1 MDTFKRKIPLLVTIT
16 LIFGFIISFIVGLV
30 NYIKLLYYA
39 FEPPSQTI
47 EVTYVP
53 LVLMFFSLVLGE
65 LSFRFY
71 SRIPNLH
78 VKNGKLILLIASHIA
93 VDVQFLW
100 FATAPIHAKV
110 IPYLSEKAAHVNF
123 GEYKAIGEVLA
134 GNFHTLT
141 LIFVFLPTVFMLLY
155 TLWYSGH
162 IVRYRNEIFDWMKKY
177 EYKNQRLQKWFNG
190 QEEQIYPDVEIGP
203 HIEHKEMVRI
213 KGKDRTLNGIIV
225 GPIGSGKTSSLII
238 PMINQ
243 DLHWMVRF
251 INQFEKAYEQK
262 NYHTEEVK
270 GTFLNGVTVIE
281 PSNDLCQKVYKL
293 VQAHRIPESSVYYID
308 PTNPDTKNINIL
320 RGPVDK
326 VAEVF
331 AMVIQGLSESNNAF
345 FEQAQRNHLKQHI
358 YLLKLHNP
366 QKDVTFDDLIEMYD
380 DVERVHRMHVL
391 LKVQVEKLHDFV
403 QSRAATRDQ
412 TNEYKIIKGID
423 EWFDNTIREKMD
435 RDGEPAVYKSGK
447 YRGKPMHYDREE
459 EYVKGLRNILK
470 DLASNVLIRRVL
482 FGKSDFDF
490 DVHLEQGG
498 ILLVNTAKGE
508 LADLSN
514 VLGKFVLL
522 SMQNAVFRREPN
534 VSPYHHLVIDE
545 FPDYVV
551 RPFKEFPAQSRKYK
565 LILTIASQ
573 TLSQLALDFTEQ
585 YMFTLLGSFRNK
597 MIFGDVTPYD
607 AKIFSDMF
615 GEKEEFKESESEQGI
630 SPMQENPVS
639 RLGSTYQKSKE
650 VVMSPGDIMAQGAF
664 ICAARIVQDNH
675 VQPVQQITSNFVP
688 KEEFSKSIIQVGDN
702 TGQYWENERTRLIG
716 EAIEKANPMKHV
728 DAENMKRIEPLP
740 PVENEDNESDTPIEN
755 DEQQIVSLE
764 AFKDHKVVED
774 KENNPRKSIPAFEP
788 EQDESLEKDRIA
800 EELYHD
806 AEAFVIDKQQASSSL
821 LQRKYRIGYA
831 RAARL
836 IEKLEQNLVI
846 SPYTGGAPRKVL
858 IPKENSN
865 GLLQEEGNISSIQN
879 TEDESLKGTTL
890 NISTI
895 PYEDNMSAPEEHTEE
910 KSLKETNLNKNAIP
924 SEDNVSA
931 LEENSFKDILY
942 DDAVTY
948 VRESQNTSA
957 SSLKDKFNIN
967 DIRANRLIDAL
978 ERDGILEEIKGNCK
992 VPDEPLFTEVATTV
1006 EVTELPDI
1014 DVTELESVDINTLNE
1029 DLAFS
1034 ISQQDWN
1041 AATLEQEPFSVVEEH
1056 HEEIAMD
1063 VYIHE
1068 VEGNEQQQLQEELT
1082 TKQPTNTVQP
1092 ENKLEPEVA
1101 EVYKSISNTI
1111 QKNLEQSLPE
1121 KHEHEEERDFN
1132 RMTPAERRKY
1142 IREQQ
1147 RKMLPRGSNIIKEN
1161 PSQNKTSNVSHP
1173 DFDSIFGEIEK

>member
-1 MDTFKRKIPLLVTIT
+1 METFKQRLPLFTTIG
-16 LIFGFIISFIVGLV
+16 LISGFILSFGFGLV

-39 FEPPSQTI
+39 FEPPSYPI
-47 EVTYVP
+47 EITYIP
-53 LVLMFFSLVLGE
+53 LILMFFSLLLGE
-65 LSFRFY
+65 FSFRFY
-71 SRIPNLH
+71 SRIPALH
-78 VKNGKLILLIASHIA
+78 VENGKLIILIASHIA
-93 VDVQFLW
+93 VDIQFLW

-110 IPYLSEKAAHVNF
+110 IPYLTDKSKHLNF
-123 GEYKAIGEVLA
+123 GEYEALGHVLT

-141 LIFVFLPTVFMLLY
+141 MIFLFLPTVFMILF

-162 IVRYRNEIFDWMKKY
+162 IVRYREEILKWVQKY
-177 EYKNQRLQKWFNG
+177 EYKNHKLQKWFNN

-213 KGKDRTLNGIIV
+213 KGKDRTLNGIII

-251 INQFEKAYEQK
+251 INKFKTAYKK
-262 NYHTEEVK
+262 NDYDTEEVK

-281 PSNDLCQKVYKL
+281 PSNDLCQKVFKL
-293 VQAHRIPESSVYYID
+293 VQAHKIPASSVYYID

-380 DVERVHRMHVL
+380 DVERVHRMQKL
-391 LKVQVEKLHDFV
+391 LKVQVEKLYDFV
-403 QSRAATRDQ
+403 QSGAASRDQ
-412 TNEYKIIKGID
+412 KNEYKIIKGID

-435 RDGEPAVYKSGK
+435 FQGEAAVYKSGK
-447 YRGKPMHYDREE
+447 YRGQPMHYDREE

-534 VSPYHHLVIDE
+534 VSPYHHIIVDE

-565 LILTIASQ
+565 VILTIASQ

-615 GEKEEFKESESEQGI
+615 GEKEEFKEAESEQGI

-639 RLGSTYQKSKE
+639 RLGSTYQKTKE

-688 KEEFSKSIIQVGDN
+688 KEEFAQAITQVDEGM
-702 TGQYWENERTRLIG
+702 GRYWENERLRLIN
-716 EAIEKANPMKHV
+716 ESIAKANPMKHV
-728 DAENMKRIEPLP
+728 DAENMKKIQPLSSMQEIMMEQDNSIEI
-740 PVENEDNESDTPIEN
+740 NG
-755 DEQQIVSLE
+755 EQQHIVSLE
-764 AFKDHKVVED
+764 DY
-774 KENNPRKSIPAFEP
+774 KENKSQNETLPNDPAEMS
-788 EQDESLEKDRIA
+788 QQGNVGDEIENK
-800 EELYHD
+800 LYED
-806 AEAFVIDKQQASSSL
+806 IKEFIIESQQVSPSL
-821 LQRKYRIGYA
+821 LQRKFKISYMKAMQY
-831 RAARL
+831 
-836 IEKLEQNLVI
+836 IEKLEQNLVV
-846 SPYTGGAPRKVL
+846 SSYTGDGPRKVL
-858 IPKENSN
+858 ISNNSSTSEETSVITTHSSDN
-865 GLLQEEGNISSIQN
+865 TISPEVAIPIEGEGIEQEETS
-879 TEDESLKGTTL
+879 
-890 NISTI
+890 
-895 PYEDNMSAPEEHTEE
+895 
-910 KSLKETNLNKNAIP
+910 
-924 SEDNVSA
+924 
-931 LEENSFKDILY
+931 SFKDILY
-942 DDAVTY
+942 DDVLSF
-948 VRESQNTSA
+948 VKESGSISISVLQDTFKISYTRA
-957 SSLKDKFNIN
+957 S
-967 DIRANRLIDAL
+967 RLIEAL
-978 ERDGILEEIKGNCK
+978 QRNGELPVIAEETHVESISSEIKEPVVKEDIKETIDIELPPMEECYEINMEVAELKKELSITMLGQDWNK
-992 VPDEPLFTEVATTV
+992 DSIIHSEIPDEIEPLFEEFPSDGLPVTIIEPEETHV
-1006 EVTELPDI
+1006 EI
-1014 DVTELESVDINTLNE
+1014 
-1029 DLAFS
+1029 
-1034 ISQQDWN
+1034 
-1041 AATLEQEPFSVVEEH
+1041 
-1056 HEEIAMD
+1056 
-1063 VYIHE
+1063 
-1068 VEGNEQQQLQEELT
+1068 
-1082 TKQPTNTVQP
+1082 NTVQIEETLNQTE
-1092 ENKLEPEVA
+1092 ENKLDEDVA
-1101 EVYKSISNTI
+1101 KVYESISITVQENLEKNREDHSKNNEKQPEYKPMSYKERQEHLKSQ
-1111 QKNLEQSLPE
+1111 QKNKNNTSQSLLNKIE
-1121 KHEHEEERDFN
+1121 K
-1132 RMTPAERRKY
+1132 PK
-1142 IREQQ
+1142 Q
-1147 RKMLPRGSNIIKEN
+1147 
-1161 PSQNKTSNVSHP
+1161 KTSNVMSKELNNF
-1173 DFDSIFGEIEK
+1173 FD

>member
-1 MDTFKRKIPLLVTIT
+1 METFKQRLPLFTTIG
-16 LIFGFIISFIVGLV
+16 LISGFILSFGFGLV

-39 FEPPSQTI
+39 FEPPSYPI
-47 EVTYVP
+47 EITYVP
-53 LVLMFFSLVLGE
+53 LILMFFSLLLGE
-65 LSFRFY
+65 FSFRFY
-71 SRIPNLH
+71 SRIPALH
-78 VKNGKLILLIASHIA
+78 INNGKLIILVASHIA
-93 VDVQFLW
+93 VDIQFLW

-110 IPYLSEKAAHVNF
+110 IPYLADKSKHLNF
-123 GEYKAIGEVLA
+123 GEYEALGHVLT

-141 LIFVFLPTVFMLLY
+141 MIFVFLPTVFMILF

-162 IVRYRNEIFDWMKKY
+162 IVRYREEILKWVQKY
-177 EYKNQRLQKWFNG
+177 EYKNHKLQKWFNS

-213 KGKDRTLNGIIV
+213 KGKDRTLNCIII

-243 DLHWMVRF
+243 DLHWMARF
-251 INQFEKAYEQK
+251 INKFINVFKK
-262 NYHTEEVK
+262 KDYHIEEVK

-281 PSNDLCQKVYKL
+281 PSNDLCQKVFKL
-293 VQAHRIPESSVYYID
+293 VQAHKIPESAVYYID

-380 DVERVHRMHVL
+380 DVEHVHRMHKL
-391 LKVQVEKLHDFV
+391 LKVQVEKLYDFV
-403 QSRAATRDQ
+403 QSGAASRDQ
-412 TNEYKIIKGID
+412 KNEYKIIKGIH
-423 EWFDNTIREKMD
+423 EWFDNTIREKLD
-435 RDGEPAVYKSGK
+435 FQGEPAVYKSGK
-447 YRGKPMHYDREE
+447 YRGQPMHYDREE

-522 SMQNAVFRREPN
+522 SMQNAVFRRDPN
-534 VSPYHHLVIDE
+534 VSPYHHIIVDE

-565 LILTIASQ
+565 VILTIASQ

-615 GEKEEFKESESEQGI
+615 GEKEEFKEAESEQGI

-688 KEEFSKSIIQVGDN
+688 KEEFAQAIIQVDTK
-702 TGQYWENERTRLIG
+702 TGEYWENERLRLIN
-716 EAIEKANPMKHV
+716 ESIEKANPMKHV
-728 DAENMKRIEPLP
+728 DAENMKKIQPLP
-740 PVENEDNESDTPIEN
+740 PIREGEIEQN
-755 DEQQIVSLE
+755 NSMETNGEHQHIVSLE
-764 AFKDHKVVED
+764 DYKGHKSQNETVPNEPAAMSQQGNVDDEVDKKLYED
-774 KENNPRKSIPAFEP
+774 IKEFII
-788 EQDESLEKDRIA
+788 ES
-800 EELYHD
+800 
-806 AEAFVIDKQQASSSL
+806 QQVSPSL
-821 LQRKYRIGYA
+821 LQRKFRIGYMKA
-831 RAARL
+831 MQC
-836 IEKLEQNLVI
+836 IEKLEQNQVV
-846 SPYTGGAPRKVL
+846 SSYTGDGPRKVL
-858 IPKENSN
+858 ISNNS
-865 GLLQEEGNISSIQN
+865 S
-879 TEDESLKGTTL
+879 
-890 NISTI
+890 
-895 PYEDNMSAPEEHTEE
+895 MPEETSVNTTQSSDNTISQEV
-910 KSLKETNLNKNAIP
+910 AIR
-924 SEDNVSA
+924 SEDTGTVQ
-931 LEENSFKDILY
+931 EENSVFKDILY
-942 DDAVTY
+942 DDVLSF
-948 VRESQNTSA
+948 VKESGSA
-957 SSLKDKFNIN
+957 SIPVLQDTFEISYT
-967 DIRANRLIDAL
+967 RASRLIEAL
-978 ERDGILEEIKGNCK
+978 QRNGELPVIAEETHLESISTEIKEPVVIK
-992 VPDEPLFTEVATTV
+992 DIEETIDIELPPIDECYEINMEVA
-1006 EVTELPDI
+1006 ELNK
-1014 DVTELESVDINTLNE
+1014 EL
-1029 DLAFS
+1029 S
-1034 ISQQDWN
+1034 ITMLEQDWN
-1041 AATLEQEPFSVVEEH
+1041 KDSIIHSVIPDESETLFEEFPSDEPPVTIIEAEETHVEINTVPVEEMLNH
-1056 HEEIAMD
+1056 TE
-1063 VYIHE
+1063 
-1068 VEGNEQQQLQEELT
+1068 
-1082 TKQPTNTVQP
+1082 
-1092 ENKLEPEVA
+1092 ENKLDEDVA
-1101 EVYKSISNTI
+1101 KVYESISITVQENLEKNREDRSKNDEKQPEYKPMSYKERQERLKSQ
-1111 QKNLEQSLPE
+1111 QKNKNNTSQSLVNKIE
-1121 KHEHEEERDFN
+1121 K
-1132 RMTPAERRKY
+1132 P
-1142 IREQQ
+1142 
-1147 RKMLPRGSNIIKEN
+1147 N
-1161 PSQNKTSNVSHP
+1161 PKTSNVMSKELNN
-1173 DFDSIFGEIEK
+1173 FFN

>member
-1 MDTFKRKIPLLVTIT
+1 METFKQRLPLFTTIG
-16 LIFGFIISFIVGLV
+16 LFSGFILSFGFGLV

-39 FEPPSQTI
+39 FEPPSYPI
-47 EVTYVP
+47 EITYVP
-53 LVLMFFSLVLGE
+53 LILMFFSLLLGE
-65 LSFRFY
+65 FSFRFY
-71 SRIPNLH
+71 SRIPALH
-78 VKNGKLILLIASHIA
+78 VENGKLIILIASHIA
-93 VDVQFLW
+93 VDIQFLW

-110 IPYLSEKAAHVNF
+110 IPYLTDKSKHLNF
-123 GEYKAIGEVLA
+123 GEYEALGHVLT

-141 LIFVFLPTVFMLLY
+141 MIFVFLPTVFMILF

-162 IVRYRNEIFDWMKKY
+162 IVRYREEILKWVQKY
-177 EYKNQRLQKWFNG
+177 EYKNHKLQKWFNS

-213 KGKDRTLNGIIV
+213 KGKDRTLNGIII

-251 INQFEKAYEQK
+251 INKFETAYKK
-262 NYHTEEVK
+262 NDYDTEEVK

-281 PSNDLCQKVYKL
+281 PSNDLCQKVFKL
-293 VQAHRIPESSVYYID
+293 VQAHKIPASSVYYID

-380 DVERVHRMHVL
+380 DVERVHRMQKL
-391 LKVQVEKLHDFV
+391 LKVQVEKLYDFV
-403 QSRAATRDQ
+403 QSGAASRDQ
-412 TNEYKIIKGID
+412 KNEYKIIKGID

-435 RDGEPAVYKSGK
+435 FQGEAAVYKSGK
-447 YRGKPMHYDREE
+447 YRGQPMHYDREE

-534 VSPYHHLVIDE
+534 VSPYHHIIVDE

-565 LILTIASQ
+565 VILTIASQ

-615 GEKEEFKESESEQGI
+615 GEKEEFKEAESEQGI

-639 RLGSTYQKSKE
+639 RLGSTYQKTKE

-688 KEEFSKSIIQVGDN
+688 KEEFAQAITQVDEGM
-702 TGQYWENERTRLIG
+702 GRYWENERLRLIN
-716 EAIEKANPMKHV
+716 ESIAKANPMKHV
-728 DAENMKRIEPLP
+728 DAENMKKIQPLSSMQEIMMEQDNSIEI
-740 PVENEDNESDTPIEN
+740 NG
-755 DEQQIVSLE
+755 EQQHIVSLE
-764 AFKDHKVVED
+764 DY
-774 KENNPRKSIPAFEP
+774 KENKSQNETLPNDPAEMS
-788 EQDESLEKDRIA
+788 QQGNVGDEIENK
-800 EELYHD
+800 LYED
-806 AEAFVIDKQQASSSL
+806 IKEFIIESQQVSPSL
-821 LQRKYRIGYA
+821 LQRKFKISYMKSMQY
-831 RAARL
+831 
-836 IEKLEQNLVI
+836 IEKLEQNLVV
-846 SPYTGGAPRKVL
+846 SSYTGDGPRKVL
-858 IPKENSN
+858 ISNNSSTSEETSVITTHSSDN
-865 GLLQEEGNISSIQN
+865 TISPEVAIPIEGEGIEQEETS
-879 TEDESLKGTTL
+879 
-890 NISTI
+890 
-895 PYEDNMSAPEEHTEE
+895 
-910 KSLKETNLNKNAIP
+910 
-924 SEDNVSA
+924 
-931 LEENSFKDILY
+931 SFKDILY
-942 DDAVTY
+942 DDVLSF
-948 VRESQNTSA
+948 VKESGSISISVLQDTFKISYTRA
-957 SSLKDKFNIN
+957 S
-967 DIRANRLIDAL
+967 RLIEAL
-978 ERDGILEEIKGNCK
+978 QRNGELPVIAEETHVESISSEIKEPVVKEDIKETIDIELPPMEECYEINMEVAELK
-992 VPDEPLFTEVATTV
+992 KELSITMLEQDWNKDSIIHSEIPDEIEPLFEEFPSDGLPVTIIEPEETHV
-1006 EVTELPDI
+1006 EI
-1014 DVTELESVDINTLNE
+1014 
-1029 DLAFS
+1029 
-1034 ISQQDWN
+1034 
-1041 AATLEQEPFSVVEEH
+1041 
-1056 HEEIAMD
+1056 
-1063 VYIHE
+1063 
-1068 VEGNEQQQLQEELT
+1068 
-1082 TKQPTNTVQP
+1082 NTVQIEETLNQTE
-1092 ENKLEPEVA
+1092 ENKLDEDVA
-1101 EVYKSISNTI
+1101 KVYESISITVQENLEKNREDHSKNNEKQPEYKPMSYKERQEHLKSQ
-1111 QKNLEQSLPE
+1111 QKNKNNTSQSLLNKIE
-1121 KHEHEEERDFN
+1121 K
-1132 RMTPAERRKY
+1132 PK
-1142 IREQQ
+1142 Q
-1147 RKMLPRGSNIIKEN
+1147 
-1161 PSQNKTSNVSHP
+1161 KTSNVMSKELNNF
-1173 DFDSIFGEIEK
+1173 FD

>member
-1 MDTFKRKIPLLVTIT
+1 MQTFKQRLPLFTTIG
-16 LIFGFIISFIVGLV
+16 LISGFILSFGFGLV

-39 FEPPSQTI
+39 FEPPSYPI
-47 EVTYVP
+47 EITYVP
-53 LVLMFFSLVLGE
+53 LILMFFSLLLGE
-65 LSFRFY
+65 FSLRFY
-71 SRIPNLH
+71 SRIPALH
-78 VKNGKLILLIASHIA
+78 VKNGKLIILIASHIA
-93 VDVQFLW
+93 VDIQFLW

-110 IPYLSEKAAHVNF
+110 IPYLTDKSKHVNF
-123 GEYKAIGEVLA
+123 GEYEAIGHVLT

-141 LIFVFLPTVFMLLY
+141 MIFVFLPTVFMILF

-162 IVRYRNEIFDWMKKY
+162 IVRYREEILKWVQKY
-177 EYKNQRLQKWFNG
+177 EYKNHKLQKWFNS

-213 KGKDRTLNGIIV
+213 KGKDRTLNGIII

-251 INQFEKAYEQK
+251 INKFETAYKK
-262 NYHTEEVK
+262 NDYDTEEVK

-281 PSNDLCQKVYKL
+281 PSNDLCQKVFKL
-293 VQAHRIPESSVYYID
+293 VQAHKIPASSVYYID

-380 DVERVHRMHVL
+380 DVERVHRMHKL
-391 LKVQVEKLHDFV
+391 LKIQVEKLYDFV
-403 QSRAATRDQ
+403 QTGAASRDQ
-412 TNEYKIIKGID
+412 KNEYKIIKGID

-435 RDGEPAVYKSGK
+435 FQGEPAVYKSGK
-447 YRGKPMHYDREE
+447 YRGQPMHYDREE

-534 VSPYHHLVIDE
+534 VSPYHHIIVDE

-565 LILTIASQ
+565 VILTIASQ

-615 GEKEEFKESESEQGI
+615 GEKEEFKEAESEQGI
-630 SPMQENPVS
+630 SPMQDNPVS
-639 RLGSTYQKSKE
+639 RLGSTYQKAKE
-650 VVMSPGDIMAQGAF
+650 VVMSPGDIMGQGAF

-688 KEEFSKSIIQVGDN
+688 KEEFAHALIQVEER
-702 TGQYWENERTRLIG
+702 TGQYWENERLRLIN
-716 EAIEKANPMKHV
+716 ESIVKANPMKHV
-728 DAENMKRIEPLP
+728 DAENMKKIQPLP
-740 PVENEDNESDTPIEN
+740 PIQEDEMKQNSSVETTE
-755 DEQQIVSLE
+755 EQQHIVSLE
-764 AFKDHKVVED
+764 DYKEHKSQNETLPNEPTAMNTQDNVDDEAENKLYED
-774 KENNPRKSIPAFEP
+774 IKEFII
-788 EQDESLEKDRIA
+788 ES
-800 EELYHD
+800 
-806 AEAFVIDKQQASSSL
+806 QQVSPSH
-821 LQRKYRIGYA
+821 LQRKFKIGYMKA
-831 RAARL
+831 MQC
-836 IEKLEQNLVI
+836 IEKLEQNLVV
-846 SPYTGGAPRKVL
+846 SSYTGDGPRKVL
-858 IPKENSN
+858 ISNS
-865 GLLQEEGNISSIQN
+865 SSI
-879 TEDESLKGTTL
+879 
-890 NISTI
+890 
-895 PYEDNMSAPEEHTEE
+895 PEEPSVNTTHTSDNTISQEV
-910 KSLKETNLNKNAIP
+910 AIP
-924 SEDNVSA
+924 SEDKGTVQ
-931 LEENSFKDILY
+931 EETHI
-942 DDAVTY
+942 
-948 VRESQNTSA
+948 ESISTA
-957 SSLKDKFNIN
+957 ITDPVIN
-967 DIRANRLIDAL
+967 
-978 ERDGILEEIKGNCK
+978 EEIEEVIDIKS
-992 VPDEPLFTEVATTV
+992 PLMDECHEINMEVA
-1006 EVTELPDI
+1006 ELNK
-1014 DVTELESVDINTLNE
+1014 EL
-1029 DLAFS
+1029 S
-1034 ISQQDWN
+1034 ITMLEQDWN
-1041 AATLEQEPFSVVEEH
+1041 TDSIIYSRIPDETEPLLEECPSDGLPFPIIETAEINIESTSIPVTKTESDETYVEINTIPIVETLNHTE
-1056 HEEIAMD
+1056 
-1063 VYIHE
+1063 
-1068 VEGNEQQQLQEELT
+1068 
-1082 TKQPTNTVQP
+1082 
-1092 ENKLEPEVA
+1092 ENKLDEDVA
-1101 EVYKSISNTI
+1101 KVYESISITVHENLEKNREDSSRNDEKQPEYKRMSYKERQEHLKSQ
-1111 QKNLEQSLPE
+1111 QKNKNNTTQSLLNKIE
-1121 KHEHEEERDFN
+1121 K
-1132 RMTPAERRKY
+1132 PK
-1142 IREQQ
+1142 Q
-1147 RKMLPRGSNIIKEN
+1147 
-1161 PSQNKTSNVSHP
+1161 KTSNVMSKELNNL
-1173 DFDSIFGEIEK
+1173 FD

>member
-1 MDTFKRKIPLLVTIT
+1 METFKQRLPLFTTIG
-16 LIFGFIISFIVGLV
+16 LISGFILSFGFGLV

-39 FEPPSQTI
+39 FEPPSYPI
-47 EVTYVP
+47 EITYVP
-53 LVLMFFSLVLGE
+53 LILMFFSLLLGE
-65 LSFRFY
+65 FSFRFY
-71 SRIPNLH
+71 SRIPALH
-78 VKNGKLILLIASHIA
+78 VENGKLIILIASHIA
-93 VDVQFLW
+93 VDIQFLW

-110 IPYLSEKAAHVNF
+110 IPYLTDKSKHLNF
-123 GEYKAIGEVLA
+123 GEYEALGHVLT

-141 LIFVFLPTVFMLLY
+141 MIFVFLPTVFMILF

-162 IVRYRNEIFDWMKKY
+162 IVRYREEILQWVQKY
-177 EYKNQRLQKWFNG
+177 EYKNHKLQKWFNS

-213 KGKDRTLNGIIV
+213 KGKDRTLNGIII

-251 INQFEKAYEQK
+251 INKFETAYKK
-262 NYHTEEVK
+262 NDYDTEEVK

-281 PSNDLCQKVYKL
+281 PSNDLCQKVFKL
-293 VQAHRIPESSVYYID
+293 VQAHKIPASSVYYID

-380 DVERVHRMHVL
+380 DVERVHRMHKL
-391 LKVQVEKLHDFV
+391 LKVQVEKLYDFV
-403 QSRAATRDQ
+403 QSGAASRDQ
-412 TNEYKIIKGID
+412 KNEYKIIKGID

-435 RDGEPAVYKSGK
+435 FQGEPAVYKSGK
-447 YRGKPMHYDREE
+447 YRGQPMHYDREE

-534 VSPYHHLVIDE
+534 VSPYHHIIVDE

-565 LILTIASQ
+565 VILTIASQ

-615 GEKEEFKESESEQGI
+615 GEKEEFKEAESEQGI

-639 RLGSTYQKSKE
+639 RLGSTYQKTKE

-688 KEEFSKSIIQVGDN
+688 KEEFAQAIIQVDTK
-702 TGQYWENERTRLIG
+702 TGEYWENERLRLIN
-716 EAIEKANPMKHV
+716 ESIEKANPMKHV
-728 DAENMKRIEPLP
+728 DAENMKKIQPLP
-740 PVENEDNESDTPIEN
+740 SIQEGEIEQN
-755 DEQQIVSLE
+755 NSMETNREHQHIVSLE
-764 AFKDHKVVED
+764 DYKGHKSQNETLPNDPAAMSQQENVDDEVENKLYED
-774 KENNPRKSIPAFEP
+774 IKEFII
-788 EQDESLEKDRIA
+788 ES
-800 EELYHD
+800 
-806 AEAFVIDKQQASSSL
+806 QQVSPSL
-821 LQRKYRIGYA
+821 LQRKFKISYMKSMQY
-831 RAARL
+831 
-836 IEKLEQNLVI
+836 IEKLEQNLVV
-846 SPYTGGAPRKVL
+846 SSYTGDGPRKVL
-858 IPKENSN
+858 ISNNSSTSEESSVITTHSSDN
-865 GLLQEEGNISSIQN
+865 TILPEVAIPIEGEGIEQEETS
-879 TEDESLKGTTL
+879 
-890 NISTI
+890 
-895 PYEDNMSAPEEHTEE
+895 
-910 KSLKETNLNKNAIP
+910 
-924 SEDNVSA
+924 
-931 LEENSFKDILY
+931 SFKDILY
-942 DDAVTY
+942 DDVLSF
-948 VRESQNTSA
+948 VKESGSISISVLQDTFKISYTRA
-957 SSLKDKFNIN
+957 S
-967 DIRANRLIDAL
+967 RLIEAL
-978 ERDGILEEIKGNCK
+978 QRNGELPVIAEETHVESISSEIK
-992 VPDEPLFTEVATTV
+992 EPVVKEDIKETIDIELPPMEECYEINMEVA
-1006 EVTELPDI
+1006 ELNK
-1014 DVTELESVDINTLNE
+1014 EL
-1029 DLAFS
+1029 S
-1034 ISQQDWN
+1034 ITMLEQDWN
-1041 AATLEQEPFSVVEEH
+1041 KDSIIHSVIPDESETLFEEFPSDGPPVTMIGTAETSIESTSLPVTITEPEETHVE
-1056 HEEIAMD
+1056 I
-1063 VYIHE
+1063 
-1068 VEGNEQQQLQEELT
+1068 
-1082 TKQPTNTVQP
+1082 NTVP
-1092 ENKLEPEVA
+1092 IEETLNHIEENKLDEDVA
-1101 EVYKSISNTI
+1101 KVYESISITVQENLEKNREDHSKNDEKQPEHKPMSYKERQEHLRYQ
-1111 QKNLEQSLPE
+1111 QKNKNNTTQSLVNKNE
-1121 KHEHEEERDFN
+1121 KPKH
-1132 RMTPAERRKY
+1132 
-1142 IREQQ
+1142 
-1147 RKMLPRGSNIIKEN
+1147 
-1161 PSQNKTSNVSHP
+1161 KTSNVMSKELNNF
-1173 DFDSIFGEIEK
+1173 FD

>member
-1 MDTFKRKIPLLVTIT
+1 MQTFKQRLPLFTTIG
-16 LIFGFIISFIVGLV
+16 LISGFILSFGFGLV

-39 FEPPSQTI
+39 FEPPSYPI
-47 EVTYVP
+47 EITYIP
-53 LVLMFFSLVLGE
+53 LVLMFFSLLLGE
-65 LSFRFY
+65 FSFRFY
-71 SRIPNLH
+71 SRIPALH
-78 VKNGKLILLIASHIA
+78 VENGKLIILIASHIA
-93 VDVQFLW
+93 VDIQFLW

-110 IPYLSEKAAHVNF
+110 IPYLTDKSKHLNF
-123 GEYKAIGEVLA
+123 GEYEALGHVLT

-141 LIFVFLPTVFMLLY
+141 MIFVFLPTVFMILF

-162 IVRYRNEIFDWMKKY
+162 IVRYREEILKWVQKY
-177 EYKNQRLQKWFNG
+177 EYKNHKLQKWFNS

-213 KGKDRTLNGIIV
+213 KGKDRTLNGIII

-251 INQFEKAYEQK
+251 INKFETAYKK
-262 NYHTEEVK
+262 NDYDTEEVK

-281 PSNDLCQKVYKL
+281 PSNDLCQKVFKL
-293 VQAHRIPESSVYYID
+293 VQAHKIPASSVYYID
-308 PTNPDTKNINIL
+308 PANPDTKNINIL

-380 DVERVHRMHVL
+380 DVERVHRMHKL
-391 LKVQVEKLHDFV
+391 LKVQVEKLYDFV
-403 QSRAATRDQ
+403 QSGAASRDQ
-412 TNEYKIIKGID
+412 KNEYKIIKGID

-435 RDGEPAVYKSGK
+435 FQGEPAVYKSGK
-447 YRGKPMHYDREE
+447 YRGQPMHYDREE

-534 VSPYHHLVIDE
+534 VSPYHHIIVDE

-565 LILTIASQ
+565 VILTIASQ

-615 GEKEEFKESESEQGI
+615 GEKEEFKEAESEQGI

-639 RLGSTYQKSKE
+639 RLGSTYQKTKE

-688 KEEFSKSIIQVGDN
+688 KEEFAQAITQVDEDMGR
-702 TGQYWENERTRLIG
+702 YWENERLRLIN
-716 EAIEKANPMKHV
+716 ESIAKANPMKHV
-728 DAENMKRIEPLP
+728 DAENMKKIQPLSSMQEIAMEQDNSIET
-740 PVENEDNESDTPIEN
+740 NE
-755 DEQQIVSLE
+755 EQQHIVSLE
-764 AFKDHKVVED
+764 DY
-774 KENNPRKSIPAFEP
+774 KENKSQNETLPNDPAAMSQKENVDDDVENKLYEDIKEFII
-788 EQDESLEKDRIA
+788 ES
-800 EELYHD
+800 
-806 AEAFVIDKQQASSSL
+806 QQVSPSL
-821 LQRKYRIGYA
+821 LQRKFKIGYMKA
-831 RAARL
+831 MQC
-836 IEKLEQNLVI
+836 IEKLEQNQVV
-846 SPYTGGAPRKVL
+846 SSYTGDGPRKVL
-858 IPKENSN
+858 ILNSSM
-865 GLLQEEGNISSIQN
+865 QEETSVNTTHSSDN
-879 TEDESLKGTTL
+879 
-890 NISTI
+890 TI
-895 PYEDNMSAPEEHTEE
+895 PQEVR
-910 KSLKETNLNKNAIP
+910 IG
-924 SEDNVSA
+924 SEDQGTVQ
-931 LEENSFKDILY
+931 EETSCFKDILY
-942 DDAVTY
+942 DDVLSF
-948 VRESQNTSA
+948 VKESGSTSISVLQDTFKISYTRA
-957 SSLKDKFNIN
+957 S
-967 DIRANRLIDAL
+967 RLIEAL
-978 ERDGILEEIKGNCK
+978 QRNGKLPVIAEETHLESISTEIKEPVVKEDNEEIIDIEL
-992 VPDEPLFTEVATTV
+992 PPMDECYEINMEVA
-1006 EVTELPDI
+1006 ELNK
-1014 DVTELESVDINTLNE
+1014 EL
-1029 DLAFS
+1029 S
-1034 ISQQDWN
+1034 ITMLEQDWN
-1041 AATLEQEPFSVVEEH
+1041 KDSIIHSVIPDETETLFEEFPSDGPPVTITEPEETHVE
-1056 HEEIAMD
+1056 I
-1063 VYIHE
+1063 
-1068 VEGNEQQQLQEELT
+1068 
-1082 TKQPTNTVQP
+1082 NTVP
-1092 ENKLEPEVA
+1092 IEETLNHIEENKLDEDVA
-1101 EVYKSISNTI
+1101 KVYESISITVQENLEKNREEHSKNDENQPEHKRMSYKERQEHLRSQ
-1111 QKNLEQSLPE
+1111 QKNKNTTTQSLVNKIE
-1121 KHEHEEERDFN
+1121 K
-1132 RMTPAERRKY
+1132 PK
-1142 IREQQ
+1142 Q
-1147 RKMLPRGSNIIKEN
+1147 
-1161 PSQNKTSNVSHP
+1161 KTSNVMSKELNNF
-1173 DFDSIFGEIEK
+1173 FD

>member
-1 MDTFKRKIPLLVTIT
+1 METFKQRLPLFTT
-16 LIFGFIISFIVGLV
+16 LGLISGFILSFGFGLV

-39 FEPPSQTI
+39 FEPPSYPI
-47 EVTYVP
+47 EITYVP
-53 LVLMFFSLVLGE
+53 LILMFFSLLLGE
-65 LSFRFY
+65 FSFRFY
-71 SRIPNLH
+71 SRIPALH
-78 VKNGKLILLIASHIA
+78 VKNGKLIILIASHIA
-93 VDVQFLW
+93 VDIQFLW

-110 IPYLSEKAAHVNF
+110 IPYLTDKSKHVNF
-123 GEYKAIGEVLA
+123 GEYEALGHVLT

-141 LIFVFLPTVFMLLY
+141 MIFVFLPTAFMILF

-162 IVRYRNEIFDWMKKY
+162 IVRYREEILKWVQKY
-177 EYKNQRLQKWFNG
+177 EYKNHKLQKWFNS

-213 KGKDRTLNGIIV
+213 KGKDRTLNCIII
-225 GPIGSGKTSSLII
+225 GPIGSGKTSSVII

-243 DLHWMVRF
+243 DLHWMARF
-251 INQFEKAYEQK
+251 INKFINVFKKK

-281 PSNDLCQKVYKL
+281 PSNDLCQKVFKL
-293 VQAHRIPESSVYYID
+293 VQAHKIPESAVYYID

-380 DVERVHRMHVL
+380 DVERVHRMHKL
-391 LKVQVEKLHDFV
+391 LKVQVEKLYDFV
-403 QSRAATRDQ
+403 QSGAASRDQ
-412 TNEYKIIKGID
+412 KNEYKIIKGID

-435 RDGEPAVYKSGK
+435 FQGEPAVYKSGK
-447 YRGKPMHYDREE
+447 YRGQPMHYDREE

-522 SMQNAVFRREPN
+522 SMQNAVFRRDPN
-534 VSPYHHLVIDE
+534 VSPYHHIIVDE

-565 LILTIASQ
+565 VILTIASQ

-615 GEKEEFKESESEQGI
+615 GEKEEFKEAESEQGI

-688 KEEFSKSIIQVGDN
+688 KEEFVQSIIQVDTK
-702 TGQYWENERTRLIG
+702 TGEYWENERLRLIN
-716 EAIEKANPMKHV
+716 ESIEKANPMKHV
-728 DAENMKRIEPLP
+728 DAENMKKIQPLP
-740 PVENEDNESDTPIEN
+740 PIREGEIEQN
-755 DEQQIVSLE
+755 NSMETSGEHQHIVSLE
-764 AFKDHKVVED
+764 DY
-774 KENNPRKSIPAFEP
+774 KENKSQNETLPNDPAAMSP
-788 EQDESLEKDRIA
+788 QGKVGDEVDYK
-800 EELYHD
+800 LYED
-806 AEAFVIDKQQASSSL
+806 IKEFIIESQQVSPSL
-821 LQRKYRIGYA
+821 LQRKFRIGYMKA
-831 RAARL
+831 MQC
-836 IEKLEQNLVI
+836 IEKLEQNQVV
-846 SPYTGGAPRKVL
+846 SSYTGDGSRKVL
-858 IPKENSN
+858 ISNNSSMPEATSVN
-865 GLLQEEGNISSIQN
+865 ITHSSDNTISQEVAIRSEDPGTVQEE
-879 TEDESLKGTTL
+879 TSL
-890 NISTI
+890 
-895 PYEDNMSAPEEHTEE
+895 
-910 KSLKETNLNKNAIP
+910 
-924 SEDNVSA
+924 
-931 LEENSFKDILY
+931 FKDILY
-942 DDAVTY
+942 DDVLSF
-948 VRESQNTSA
+948 VKESGSA
-957 SSLKDKFNIN
+957 SIPVLQDTFEISYT
-967 DIRANRLIDAL
+967 RASRLIEAL
-978 ERDGILEEIKGNCK
+978 QRNGELPVIAEEIHLESISIEIKEPVVKKDIEETIDIELPPIDECYEINMEVAELNK
-992 VPDEPLFTEVATTV
+992 ELSFTMLEQDWSKDSIIRSVIPDETETLFEEFSADRPPVTITEEEETHVK
-1006 EVTELPDI
+1006 
-1014 DVTELESVDINTLNE
+1014 INTVPVEDMLNHTE
-1029 DLAFS
+1029 
-1034 ISQQDWN
+1034 
-1041 AATLEQEPFSVVEEH
+1041 
-1056 HEEIAMD
+1056 
-1063 VYIHE
+1063 
-1068 VEGNEQQQLQEELT
+1068 
-1082 TKQPTNTVQP
+1082 
-1092 ENKLEPEVA
+1092 ENKLDEDVA
-1101 EVYKSISNTI
+1101 KVYESISITVQENLEKNRKDHSKNDEKQSEYKPMSYKERQELFKSQ
-1111 QKNLEQSLPE
+1111 QKNKNNTSQSLVNNIE
-1121 KHEHEEERDFN
+1121 K
-1132 RMTPAERRKY
+1132 PK
-1142 IREQQ
+1142 Q
-1147 RKMLPRGSNIIKEN
+1147 
-1161 PSQNKTSNVSHP
+1161 KTSNVMSKELNNF
-1173 DFDSIFGEIEK
+1173 FD

>member
-1 MDTFKRKIPLLVTIT
+1 MGTLKQRLPLFTTLT
-16 LIFGFIISFIVGLV
+16 LISGFLLSFGFGLV

-39 FEPPSQTI
+39 FEPPSYPI
-47 EVTYVP
+47 EITYIP
-53 LVLMFFSLVLGE
+53 LILMFFSLLLGE
-65 LSFRFY
+65 FSFRFY
-71 SRIPNLH
+71 SRIPTLH
-78 VKNGKLILLIASHIA
+78 VKNGNLLILIASHIA
-93 VDVQFLW
+93 VDIQFLW

-110 IPYLSEKAAHVNF
+110 IPYLADKSKHLNF
-123 GEYKAIGEVLA
+123 GEYEALGHVLT

-141 LIFVFLPTVFMLLY
+141 MIFVFLPTVFMILF

-162 IVRYRNEIFDWMKKY
+162 IVRYREEILQWVQKY
-177 EYKNQRLQKWFNG
+177 EYKNYKLQKWFNS

-213 KGKDRTLNGIIV
+213 KGKDRTLNGIII

-251 INQFEKAYEQK
+251 INKFETAYKK
-262 NYHTEEVK
+262 NDYDTEEVK

-281 PSNDLCQKVYKL
+281 PSNDLCQKVFKL
-293 VQAHRIPESSVYYID
+293 VQAHKIPASSVYYID

-366 QKDVTFDDLIEMYD
+366 QKDVIFDDLIEMYD
-380 DVERVHRMHVL
+380 DVERVHRMHKL
-391 LKVQVEKLHDFV
+391 LKVQVEKLYDFV
-403 QSRAATRDQ
+403 QSGAASRDQ
-412 TNEYKIIKGID
+412 KNEYKIIKGID

-435 RDGEPAVYKSGK
+435 FQGEPAVYKSGK
-447 YRGKPMHYDREE
+447 YRGQPMHYDREE

-534 VSPYHHLVIDE
+534 VSPYHHIIVDE

-565 LILTIASQ
+565 VILTIASQ

-615 GEKEEFKESESEQGI
+615 GEKEEFKEAESEQGI

-639 RLGSTYQKSKE
+639 RLGSTYQKTKE

-688 KEEFSKSIIQVGDN
+688 KEEFAQAITQVDEGM
-702 TGQYWENERTRLIG
+702 GRYWENERLRLIN
-716 EAIEKANPMKHV
+716 ESIAKANPMKHV
-728 DAENMKRIEPLP
+728 DAENMKKIQPLSSMQEIKMEQDNSIET
-740 PVENEDNESDTPIEN
+740 NG
-755 DEQQIVSLE
+755 EQQHIVSL
-764 AFKDHKVVED
+764 KDY
-774 KENNPRKSIPAFEP
+774 KENKSQNETLPNDPAEMS
-788 EQDESLEKDRIA
+788 QQGNVGDEVENK
-800 EELYHD
+800 LYED
-806 AEAFVIDKQQASSSL
+806 IKEFIIESQQVSPSL
-821 LQRKYRIGYA
+821 LQRKFKISHMKSMQY
-831 RAARL
+831 
-836 IEKLEQNLVI
+836 IEKLEKNLVV
-846 SPYTGGAPRKVL
+846 SSYTGDGPRKVL
-858 IPKENSN
+858 ISNNSSTSEETSVITTHSSDN
-865 GLLQEEGNISSIQN
+865 TLSLEVAIPIEGEGIKQEETS
-879 TEDESLKGTTL
+879 
-890 NISTI
+890 
-895 PYEDNMSAPEEHTEE
+895 
-910 KSLKETNLNKNAIP
+910 
-924 SEDNVSA
+924 
-931 LEENSFKDILY
+931 SFKDILY
-942 DDAVTY
+942 DDVLSF
-948 VRESQNTSA
+948 VKESGSISISVLQDTFKISYTRA
-957 SSLKDKFNIN
+957 S
-967 DIRANRLIDAL
+967 RLIEAL
-978 ERDGILEEIKGNCK
+978 QRNGELLVIAEETHLESISSDIKELVVKEDIKETIDIELPSMDECYEINM
-992 VPDEPLFTEVATTV
+992 EVA
-1006 EVTELPDI
+1006 ELNKELPI
-1014 DVTELESVDINTLNE
+1014 TMLE
-1029 DLAFS
+1029 
-1034 ISQQDWN
+1034 QDWN
-1041 AATLEQEPFSVVEEH
+1041 KDSIIHSVIPDETETLFEEFPSDGPPVTITEAEETHVEINTVPVEEMLNH
-1056 HEEIAMD
+1056 TE
-1063 VYIHE
+1063 
-1068 VEGNEQQQLQEELT
+1068 
-1082 TKQPTNTVQP
+1082 
-1092 ENKLEPEVA
+1092 ENKLDEDVA
-1101 EVYKSISNTI
+1101 KVYESISITVQENLEKNREDHSKNEEKQPEYKPMSYKERQEHLKSQ
-1111 QKNLEQSLPE
+1111 QKNKNNTTQSLVNKNE
-1121 KHEHEEERDFN
+1121 KPKH
-1132 RMTPAERRKY
+1132 
-1142 IREQQ
+1142 
-1147 RKMLPRGSNIIKEN
+1147 
-1161 PSQNKTSNVSHP
+1161 KTSNVMSKELNNF
-1173 DFDSIFGEIEK
+1173 FD

>member
-1 MDTFKRKIPLLVTIT
+1 METFKQRLPLFTTIG
-16 LIFGFIISFIVGLV
+16 LISGFILSFGFGLV

-39 FEPPSQTI
+39 FEPPSYPI
-47 EVTYVP
+47 EITYVP
-53 LVLMFFSLVLGE
+53 LILMFFSLLLGE
-65 LSFRFY
+65 FSFRFY
-71 SRIPNLH
+71 SRIPALH
-78 VKNGKLILLIASHIA
+78 VENGKLIILIASHIA
-93 VDVQFLW
+93 VDIQFLW

-110 IPYLSEKAAHVNF
+110 IPYLTDKSKHLNF
-123 GEYKAIGEVLA
+123 GEYEALGHVLT

-141 LIFVFLPTVFMLLY
+141 MIFVFLPTVFMILF

-162 IVRYRNEIFDWMKKY
+162 IVRYREEILKWVQKY
-177 EYKNQRLQKWFNG
+177 EYKNHKLQKWFNN

-213 KGKDRTLNGIIV
+213 KGKDRTLNGIII

-251 INQFEKAYEQK
+251 INKFKTAYKK
-262 NYHTEEVK
+262 NDYDTEEVK

-281 PSNDLCQKVYKL
+281 PSNDLCQKVFKL
-293 VQAHRIPESSVYYID
+293 VQAHKIPASSVYYID

-380 DVERVHRMHVL
+380 DVERVHRMQKL
-391 LKVQVEKLHDFV
+391 LKVQVEKLYDFV
-403 QSRAATRDQ
+403 QSGAASRDQ
-412 TNEYKIIKGID
+412 KNEYKIIKGID

-435 RDGEPAVYKSGK
+435 FQGEAAVYKSGK
-447 YRGKPMHYDREE
+447 YRGQPMHYDREE

-534 VSPYHHLVIDE
+534 VSPYHHIIVDE

-565 LILTIASQ
+565 VILTIASQ

-615 GEKEEFKESESEQGI
+615 GEKEEFKEAESEQGI

-639 RLGSTYQKSKE
+639 RLGSTYQKTKE

-688 KEEFSKSIIQVGDN
+688 KEEFAQAITQVDEGM
-702 TGQYWENERTRLIG
+702 GRYWENERLRLIN
-716 EAIEKANPMKHV
+716 ESIAKANPMKHV
-728 DAENMKRIEPLP
+728 DAENMKKIQPLSSMQEIMMEQDNSIEI
-740 PVENEDNESDTPIEN
+740 NG
-755 DEQQIVSLE
+755 EQQHIVSLE
-764 AFKDHKVVED
+764 DY
-774 KENNPRKSIPAFEP
+774 KENKSQNETLPNDPAEMS
-788 EQDESLEKDRIA
+788 QQGNVGDEIENK
-800 EELYHD
+800 LYED
-806 AEAFVIDKQQASSSL
+806 IKEFIIESQQVSPSL
-821 LQRKYRIGYA
+821 LQRKFKISYMKSMQY
-831 RAARL
+831 
-836 IEKLEQNLVI
+836 IEKLEQNLVV
-846 SPYTGGAPRKVL
+846 SSYTGDGPRKVL
-858 IPKENSN
+858 ISNNSSTSEETSVITTHSSDN
-865 GLLQEEGNISSIQN
+865 TISPEVAIPIEGEGIEQEETS
-879 TEDESLKGTTL
+879 
-890 NISTI
+890 
-895 PYEDNMSAPEEHTEE
+895 
-910 KSLKETNLNKNAIP
+910 
-924 SEDNVSA
+924 
-931 LEENSFKDILY
+931 SFKDILY
-942 DDAVTY
+942 DDVLSF
-948 VRESQNTSA
+948 VKESGSISISVLQDTFKISYTRA
-957 SSLKDKFNIN
+957 S
-967 DIRANRLIDAL
+967 RLIEAL
-978 ERDGILEEIKGNCK
+978 QRNGELPVIAEETHVESISSEIKEPVVKEDIKETIDIELPPMEECYEINMEVAELK
-992 VPDEPLFTEVATTV
+992 KELSITMLEQDWNKDSIIHSEIPDEIEPLFEEFPSDGLPVAIIEPEETHV
-1006 EVTELPDI
+1006 EI
-1014 DVTELESVDINTLNE
+1014 
-1029 DLAFS
+1029 
-1034 ISQQDWN
+1034 
-1041 AATLEQEPFSVVEEH
+1041 
-1056 HEEIAMD
+1056 
-1063 VYIHE
+1063 
-1068 VEGNEQQQLQEELT
+1068 
-1082 TKQPTNTVQP
+1082 NTVQIEETLNQTE
-1092 ENKLEPEVA
+1092 ENKLDEDVA
-1101 EVYKSISNTI
+1101 KVYESISITVQENLEKNREDHSKNNEKQPEYKPMSYKERQEHLKSQ
-1111 QKNLEQSLPE
+1111 QKNKNNTSQSLLNKIE
-1121 KHEHEEERDFN
+1121 K
-1132 RMTPAERRKY
+1132 PK
-1142 IREQQ
+1142 Q
-1147 RKMLPRGSNIIKEN
+1147 
-1161 PSQNKTSNVSHP
+1161 KTSNVMSKELNNF
-1173 DFDSIFGEIEK
+1173 FD